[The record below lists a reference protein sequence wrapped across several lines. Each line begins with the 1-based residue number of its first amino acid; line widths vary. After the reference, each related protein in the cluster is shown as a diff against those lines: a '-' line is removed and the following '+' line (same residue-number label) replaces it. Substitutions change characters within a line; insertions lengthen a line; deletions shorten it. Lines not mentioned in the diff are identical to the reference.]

1 MNKEISKKENAQSH
15 KPSNKWILAIL
26 SSIPIIMVLGNS
38 MLIPVLPTIEKVYDV
53 SDIQTSLLITLFS
66 IPAGIVIP
74 FAGILADH
82 VGRKKVI
89 FFSLILYGVGGLLG
103 GLVAVFFPKAF
114 GLLLGS
120 RVIQGIG
127 AAGTA
132 PIAMVLAS
140 DLFEKGSRASAL
152 GIIEASNAM
161 GKVLSP
167 ILGSLLAAITWY
179 TMFFVFPL
187 FCIPIAYFFF
197 RIIQEPANSHQK
209 TPLREYMKH
218 VKSVFRR
225 EGRWLFLAFVIGA
238 MALFTLFG
246 GLFRLSDYLETTTG
260 LRGVMKGLVLAIP
273 LLALCITAYTV
284 GKTIKTKTGLMKTLI
299 LIGLG
304 LLTVT
309 IALFAWLKSVV
320 WIITALSVIAIACGL
335 MLPCLNTLITSSTGT
350 SERGIVT
357 SLYGSIRFFGVALGP
372 TVYGALQN
380 RPNLL
385 FLGSSAVFAL
395 LFVLSA
401 WLIHRPQ
408 RIRGNEEE
416 HSRILIRHKRIHPIT

>member
-1 MNKEISKKENAQSH
+1 MNKKQSSQTH
-15 KPSNKWILAIL
+15 TPSNKWVLAIL
-26 SSIPIIMVLGNS
+26 SAIPIMMVLGNS

-53 SDIQTSLLITLFS
+53 SNVQTGLLITLFS

-89 FFSLILYGVGGLLG
+89 FFSLLLYGVGGLLA
-103 GLVAVFFPKAF
+103 GLAAVFFPKAF

-187 FCIPIAYFFF
+187 LCIPVAYFFF
-197 RIIQEPANSHQK
+197 RIIQEPAESHKK

-246 GLFRLSDYLETTTG
+246 GLFRLSDFLDAATG
-260 LRGVMKGLVLAIP
+260 LRGVVKGLVLAIP
-273 LLALCITAYTV
+273 LLGLCITAYIV
-284 GKTIKTKTGLMKTLI
+284 GKNIKTKIGRMKTLI

-309 IALFAWLKSVV
+309 IALFVWFKSLV
-320 WIITALSVIAIACGL
+320 WVITILSVSAVACGL
-335 MLPCLNTLITSSTGT
+335 ILPCLNTLITSSTGT
-350 SERGIVT
+350 AERGIVT

-372 TVYGALQN
+372 TIYGALEN

-385 FLGSSAVFAL
+385 FLGSSAIFTL
-395 LFVLSA
+395 LFVLSI

-408 RIRGNEEE
+408 RIRGNEE
-416 HSRILIRHKRIHPIT
+416 HTRILIRHKRIHPIS